1 MKISLTYA
9 RVALVLVLAGVAGCD
24 HGLSPP
30 AEPET
35 GAIRAY
41 VEYVQVREDWP
52 DVDSL
57 ADLRFVALRF
67 VPRDTTDL
75 LQLTRLVFSER
86 LTYYA
91 MRDTVIVG
99 GVETGSFLYAGVAQ
113 KFGDDNFDW
122 RPVGLVEENSGFFS
136 VEADETTTVHVTVDF
151 QNPPPFPPP
160 AP

>member
-1 MKISLTYA
+1 MKISPMYA
-9 RVALVLVLAGVAGCD
+9 RAALVVVLIGAAACD

-41 VEYVQVREDWP
+41 VEYAQVRDDWP
-52 DVDSL
+52 DSDSL

-75 LQLTRLVFSER
+75 LQLNRLVFSER

-91 MRDTVIVG
+91 ARDTVLIE
-99 GVETGSFLYAGVAQ
+99 GVETGPFLYAGVAQ
-113 KFGDDNFDW
+113 KFGGDNFDW
-122 RPVGLVEENSGFFS
+122 RPVGLVEENNGFFS
-136 VEADETTTVHVTVDF
+136 VEADETTTVSVTVDF
-151 QNPPPFPPP
+151 QNPPLFPPRTP
-160 AP
+160 